1 MIVAASV
8 FVFSSAMVLKDYLQM
23 KAAAEFSESIS
34 EMVVDLPTE
43 ENDYEMI
50 YNDIT
55 DESKTVQSEGSKDIT
70 EENPKML
77 RFRWALTYLA
87 IKTRIL

>member
-1 MIVAASV
+1 
-8 FVFSSAMVLKDYLQM
+8 M

-55 DESKTVQSEGSKDIT
+55 DESETVQSESSKDIT
-70 EENPKML
+70 EEKSEDGL
-77 RFRWALTYLA
+77 LFWA
-87 IKTRIL
+87 